1 MGERGRGGEKKRK
14 NISGQIKVY
23 VCFVKKNVP
32 HAVQD
37 TGYAHDSF
45 MSIPAASAAL
55 PRGSR
60 VVEAADVEEGRW
72 TLLEGDLN
80 SIKRKRW
87 FRSKLKLFR
96 GKQRWLRSRHWTEIW
111 RAVGKPWPA
120 TTV

>member
-1 MGERGRGGEKKRK
+1 MYALLRRT
-14 NISGQIKVY
+14 
-23 VCFVKKNVP
+23 VP

-72 TLLEGDLN
+72 TLWEGDLN
-80 SIKRKRW
+80 SIKK
-87 FRSKLKLFR
+87 
-96 GKQRWLRSRHWTEIW
+96 
-111 RAVGKPWPA
+111 
-120 TTV
+120 